1 MMFQDF
7 YFFFLMTNNTIIF
20 FILAFLVIENIL
32 ILFHH
37 SFHVSQEK
45 TNWYNLTNFCL
56 LAKVNKSTTKVST
69 LQIFVVIFFISH
81 EF

>member
-1 MMFQDF
+1 MIFQDF
-7 YFFFLMTNNTIIF
+7 YFFFLMTNNTMIF

-45 TNWYNLTNFCL
+45 TNWYNLTNFCQKSINPLQKYPHYKYL
-56 LAKVNKSTTKVST
+56 L
-69 LQIFVVIFFISH
+69 
-81 EF
+81 